1 MTTLADLPLAAL
13 DLETSGVR
21 VHQDRIVT
29 ASIVVIDG
37 AAVHTDEWL
46 LDPGIEIPDGAAKI
60 HGITTERARA
70 EGVDYTEGYAA
81 IRDRVETIWAQGRLI
96 AGMNLAFDLSILHHE
111 GVRLGYPPLQVG
123 AVFDV
128 YVVDRAIDQFRRGK
142 RNLAA
147 LCEHYGV
154 KQTDAHQSTGDALAA
169 ARLEYVLRQRPE
181 LADYDVDALMAAQA
195 AWHRDRQDSYRQW
208 LLGRGEADRAA
219 TVSSEWPLQHK
230 AA

>member
-1 MTTLADLPLAAL
+1 MTVLADLPLAAL
-13 DLETSGVR
+13 DLETSGVS
-21 VHQDRIVT
+21 VTSDRIVT
-29 ASIVVIDG
+29 ASICVIDG
-37 AAVHTDEWL
+37 PQVHTDEYL
-46 LDPGIEIPDGAAKI
+46 LDPGIEIPDGAANI

-70 EGVDYTEGYAA
+70 EGQDYTEGYAA

-142 RNLAA
+142 RTLAA
-147 LCEHYGV
+147 LCGHYGV
-154 KQTDAHQSTGDALAA
+154 KQTDAHQSTGDVFAA
-169 ARLEYVLRQRPE
+169 ARLAYVLRKRPE

-208 LLGRGEADRAA
+208 LLGRGETERAE

>member
-1 MTTLADLPLAAL
+1 MSAIVAAPLAAL
-13 DLETSGVR
+13 DLETSGVS
-21 VHQDRIVT
+21 VTSDRIVT

-60 HGITTERARA
+60 HGITTERART
-70 EGVDYTEGYAA
+70 EGQDYTEGYAA
-81 IRDRVETIWAQGRLI
+81 IRGRLETIWAQGRLI

-142 RNLAA
+142 RTLAA
-147 LCEHYGV
+147 LCGHYGV

-169 ARLEYVLRQRPE
+169 ARLAYVLRKRPE
-181 LADYDVDALMAAQA
+181 LADYDVAALMAAQA

-208 LLGRGEADRAA
+208 LLGRGETERAE

>member
-1 MTTLADLPLAAL
+1 MSLTDLPLAAM
-13 DLETSGVR
+13 DTETTGVR
-21 VHQDRIVT
+21 IHSDRIVT
-29 ASIVVIDG
+29 ASICVVDG
-37 AAVHTDEWL
+37 SQVHTDEFML
-46 LDPGIEIPDGAAKI
+46 NPGIEIPDEAANV
-60 HGITTERARA
+60 HGITTERAYE
-70 EGVDYTEGYAA
+70 EGQDYAEGYAE
-81 IRDRVETIWAQGRLI
+81 IRGRLETIWAQGRLI

-111 GVRLGYPPLQVG
+111 GMRLGYPPLQIG

-169 ARLEYVLRQRPE
+169 ARLAYVLRKRPE

-208 LLGRGEADRAA
+208 LLGRGETERAE